1 MVDPKKF
8 MGIRLRKKS
17 RSSDNLF
24 GIVRGIQRGCLLR
37 QVGGGTART
46 RSDPGV
52 RTGETR

>member
-37 QVGGGTART
+37 QAGGGTART